1 MVAKT
6 KKAVSKKSDSS
17 AAKKVAAPKKST
29 AIIKDP
35 MTKGQIFA
43 SIVEETGLSKKN
55 VVAVFDALNN
65 LVERSVKPRAAGS
78 FTLPGLIKITA
89 VKKPARKARKGKNP
103 FTGEETTFKAKPAHW
118 VVKARA
124 LKKLK
129 DMVEAA

>member
-6 KKAVSKKSDSS
+6 KKAVAKKESAASKK
-17 AAKKVAAPKKST
+17 VVAPKKST

-35 MTKGQIFA
+35 LTKSQIF
-43 SIVEETGLSKKN
+43 SNIVEETGVSKKQ
-55 VVAVFDALNN
+55 VVAVFDALSS
-65 LVERSVKPRAAGS
+65 LIERSVKPKGAGA

-89 VKKPARKARKGKNP
+89 VKKPARKARKGVNP

-129 DMVEAA
+129 DIVDA